1 MIDLSVLLSDVAD
14 SLRPLA
20 QAKGL
25 ALTTNLV
32 SGLPI
37 IGDMDMLIRL
47 FVNLLDNAIKYT
59 AQGTV
64 NLSAFRADQQIRVV
78 VSDTGIGIPSEHLP
92 FIFERFYR
100 VESARS
106 SAGTGLGLAIARQI
120 AQAHGGEI
128 KVESTP
134 KTGTIF
140 SVILPS

>member
-1 MIDLSVLLSDVAD
+1 LLSDVAD

-25 ALTTNLV
+25 VLTTNLV
-32 SGLPI
+32 SRLPI

-59 AQGTV
+59 EQGAV
-64 NLSAFRADQQIRVV
+64 NLSAFQEGRQIHVA
-78 VSDTGIGIPSEHLP
+78 VSDTGLGIPSENLP

-120 AQAHGGEI
+120 AEAHGGEI

>member
-1 MIDLSVLLSDVAD
+1 LLSDVAD

-25 ALTTNLV
+25 VLTTNLV
-32 SGLPI
+32 SRLPI

-59 AQGTV
+59 EQGAV
-64 NLSAFRADQQIRVV
+64 NLSAFQEGRQIHVA
-78 VSDTGIGIPSEHLP
+78 VSDTGLGIPSEHLP

-120 AQAHGGEI
+120 AEAHGGEI